1 MKESAA
7 ANPEAGHTGAARV
20 VDIHDPVARRIIAGD
35 WLISIL
41 VNTVIIPAILWV
53 LGAPPPRG
61 LAGAN
66 GVIADAVRSTVNPML
81 MMTVMIT
88 AELRLRRRAGKIPFI
103 HSDAAWLKWVPKS
116 LALRC
121 LFFIILG
128 NLVLAPLRVA
138 AFVSLA
144 LYMLTPFQY
153 AISNALYGIVIGLAF
168 SHIIILPAL
177 TEQPGPSGRYP
188 KDNSATG
195 PSG

>member
-7 ANPEAGHTGAARV
+7 AIPEAGHPAGERG

-41 VNTVIIPAILWV
+41 INTLVIPAILWG
-53 LGAPPPRG
+53 LGAPAPRG

-88 AELRLRRRAGKIPFI
+88 AELRLRRRAGKIPFV
-103 HSDAAWLKWVPKS
+103 HANLAWLKWVPKT
-116 LALRC
+116 LILRC
-121 LFFIILG
+121 VFFIIVG
-128 NLVLAPLRVA
+128 NLILAPLRVA

-144 LYMLTPFQY
+144 LYMLTPLQY
-153 AISNALYGIVIGLAF
+153 AISNMLYGIVIGLTF
-168 SHIIILPAL
+168 SHAIILPAL
-177 TEQPGPSGRYP
+177 TEKPRPGGRNP
-188 KDNSATG
+188 M
-195 PSG
+195 